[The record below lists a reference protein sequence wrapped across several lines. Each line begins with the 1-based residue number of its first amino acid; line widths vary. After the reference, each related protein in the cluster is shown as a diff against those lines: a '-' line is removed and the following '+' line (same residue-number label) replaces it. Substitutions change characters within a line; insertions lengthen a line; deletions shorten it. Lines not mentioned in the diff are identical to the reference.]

1 MTPTPLIL
9 VPGLMCDDTSW
20 GPVLPALSDHLPCH
34 VVSHG
39 NADSLVTMAQQIL
52 DTAPERFHIAG
63 HSMGGRV
70 ALEVLRLAPERVLR
84 LGLLGTGFRA
94 KEAGAAGEE
103 EVKKRQVLL
112 DIARDQGIR
121 HMALTW
127 VQSMVA
133 PSRLS
138 DAALIEDIAQMF
150 ERKSED
156 VFKRQIKALLER
168 PDASDV
174 LAQVHVPTLVM
185 AGEFDAWAS
194 PQQHQQIADLVPARP
209 TVEVVVGAGHMMM
222 MEKPEAVTALFLSW
236 LTSN

>member
-1 MTPTPLIL
+1 M
-9 VPGLMCDDTSW
+9 
-20 GPVLPALSDHLPCH
+20 PCQ

-39 NADSLVTMAQQIL
+39 NADSLVTMAQQLL
-52 DTAPERFHIAG
+52 DTAPAQFHIAG

-70 ALEVLRLAPERVLR
+70 ALEVLRMAPERVLR

-112 DIARDQGIR
+112 DIAHDQGIR
-121 HMALTW
+121 QMALTW
-127 VQSMVA
+127 VQNMVA
-133 PSRLS
+133 PSRLN
-138 DAALIEDIAQMF
+138 DAALIEDIVQMF

-168 PDASDV
+168 PDAGDV
-174 LAQVHVPTLVM
+174 LAHVHVPTLVM

-209 TVEVVVGAGHMMM
+209 TVDMVVGAGHMMM
-222 MEKPEAVTALFLSW
+222 MEKPEAVTARFLGHF
-236 LTSN
+236 TP

>member
-1 MTPTPLIL
+1 MTPTTLIL

-20 GPVLPALSDHLPCH
+20 GPVLPTLSTHMPCR

-52 DTAPERFHIAG
+52 DNAPAQFNLAG

-84 LGLLGTGFRA
+84 LGLLGTGFLP
-94 KEAGAAGEE
+94 KEAGVAGEE
-103 EVKKRQVLL
+103 EVKKRQALL
-112 DIARDQGIR
+112 DIAHHQGIR
-121 HMALTW
+121 QMALTW
-127 VQSMVA
+127 VQNMVA
-133 PSRLS
+133 PSRLN
-138 DAALIEDIAQMF
+138 DAALIEDIVQMF

-156 VFKRQIKALLER
+156 IFKRQIKALLER
-168 PDASDV
+168 PDASNV
-174 LAQVHVPTLVM
+174 LAQVQVPTLVM

-209 TVEVVVGAGHMMM
+209 TVDVVVGAGHMMM
-222 MEKPEAVTALFLSW
+222 MEKPEAVTARFLSW
-236 LTSN
+236 LS